1 MCAGGTPYRL
11 EIASVSASALLS
23 GYQLTSAAAAVM
35 AFATEG
41 RGPYGLSFEASLN
54 DWPAALATRRPGLYG
69 ANWFRTERNRGDR
82 SDTVVLRG
90 GRSGTSLAVCH
101 RRPGQLPSAG
111 WQRVQDRAEGGQHVL
126 GEQDEPG
133 LVQFTRCPADRGQ
146 RDSRGAVG
154 RPTVDSR
161 GHGGERD
168 HP

>member
-41 RGPYGLSFEASLN
+41 SGPYGLSFEASLN

-69 ANWFRTERNRGDR
+69 ANWFRTERKRGDR
-82 SDTVVLRG
+82 SDTVVLRLS
-90 GRSGTSLAVCH
+90 GRATSLAVCH
-101 RRPGQLPSAG
+101 RPRVQARPVRTARKVASMSSLNRTKRASSSWLGVRLAVLNAIRAAFSAG
-111 WQRVQDRAEGGQHVL
+111 
-126 GEQDEPG
+126 
-133 LVQFTRCPADRGQ
+133 
-146 RDSRGAVG
+146 
-154 RPTVDSR
+154 
-161 GHGGERD
+161 

>member
-90 GRSGTSLAVCH
+90 GRSGCVSSSLPP
-101 RRPGQLPSAG
+101 PGHAEPS
-111 WQRVQDRAEGGQHVL
+111 
-126 GEQDEPG
+126 
-133 LVQFTRCPADRGQ
+133 
-146 RDSRGAVG
+146 
-154 RPTVDSR
+154 
-161 GHGGERD
+161 
-168 HP
+168 